1 MTAGRDTINDNDND
15 ADSVQETLLNANEAI
30 QAVLND
36 LQEVINPLRAT
47 WSGASEAEYLQ
58 VQARWNSDMRKM
70 YAALAGCSTTPDAM
84 GKNYV
89 LTGNRLALVWS
100 AIR

>member
-1 MTAGRDTINDNDND
+1 MTTGQDTIYVNDNG
-15 ADSVQETLLNANEAI
+15 AESLQETLLNANKAI

-36 LQEVINPLRAT
+36 LQEVINPFHAT

-58 VQARWNSDMRKM
+58 VQARSSSDMRKM
-70 YAALAGCSTTPDAM
+70 YAALAGCSTNRDAM
-84 GKNYV
+84 GENYA
-89 LTGNRLALVWS
+89 LTSNRLALVWS